1 MALTEDI
8 RNIINGE
15 EYEFY
20 GIRVDSCNKYNVG
33 DVCENSHQWWQ
44 DDPEDGSEYN
54 EDNHLWD
61 GGELDGTCC
70 LKVSADDI
78 ESVIKTAERSY
89 FGNNVTLI
97 AGDYAEGGND
107 NGELII
113 SNAKVL
119 YVIR

>member
-1 MALTEDI
+1 MAFTEEI
-8 RNIINGE
+8 RNIINNE

-20 GIRVDSCNKYNVG
+20 GIRVDSCNKYKAG

-61 GGELDGTCC
+61 GGELNGTCC
-70 LKVSADDI
+70 LKVSADNI
-78 ESVIKTAERSY
+78 GSVIKAAEKSY
-89 FGNNVTLI
+89 LGNNITLI

-107 NGELII
+107 RDELII
-113 SNAKVL
+113 SDAKVL
-119 YVIR
+119 YVIG

>member
-1 MALTEDI
+1 MMLEKLRDIIADED
-8 RNIINGE
+8 
-15 EYEFY
+15 YEFY

-33 DVCENSHQWWQ
+33 DTCENSHQWWQ

-54 EDNHLWD
+54 EINHLWD

-70 LKVSADDI
+70 LEVCAENI
-78 ESVIKTAERSY
+78 ESIIKTAEKNY

-97 AGDYAEGGND
+97 AGDYAERGND
-107 NGELII
+107 NGEIII
-113 SNAKVL
+113 SNATVL